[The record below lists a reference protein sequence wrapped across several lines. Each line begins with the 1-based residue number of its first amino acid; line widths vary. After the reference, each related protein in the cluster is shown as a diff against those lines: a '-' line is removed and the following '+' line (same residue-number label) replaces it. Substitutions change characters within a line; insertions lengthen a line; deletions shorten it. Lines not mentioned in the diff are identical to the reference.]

1 MTTRMSPLRGSVFVL
16 AYSPGLRPG
25 LMTCAAVRLVLGR
38 CGRWRDAGGVVCAAL
53 DWCRMTTR
61 MSPLRG
67 SVFVLAYSPGLRPGL
82 MTCAAMRLVFDL
94 LDWVSLGQE
103 RLVFDLLDWVSLG
116 QGRLV
121 FDLLDWVSLAQ
132 GRLAF
137 DLFDW
142 VSLAQGRPGYLCPL
156 GSRLRSRGEAQCRRT
171 ARRDAGATE
180 LDWCCSWRHVTGFSL
195 RRFVRRLGI
204 ALET

>member
-1 MTTRMSPLRGSVFVL
+1 MRGGCLRGFGLVSHDDKDV
-16 AYSPGLRPG
+16 APPGLCLRFGVFPG
-25 LMTCAAVRLVLGR
+25 LTPGANDLR
-38 CGRWRDAGGVVCAAL
+38 RDAAGVGAMRAVALMRGSVCAAL

-67 SVFVLAYSPGLRPGL
+67 SVFVLAYTPGLRPGL
-82 MTCAAMRLVFDL
+82 MTSAAM
-94 LDWVSLGQE
+94 
-103 RLVFDLLDWVSLG
+103 
-116 QGRLV
+116 RLV

>member
-1 MTTRMSPLRGSVFVL
+1 MFARLWIGVEHDDKDVAPPGLCLRFGVFPGLTPGANDLRRDAAGFGAIRAVALMRGS
-16 AYSPGLRPG
+16 
-25 LMTCAAVRLVLGR
+25 
-38 CGRWRDAGGVVCAAL
+38 VCAAL

-82 MTCAAMRLVFDL
+82 MTSAAMRLVFDL
-94 LDWVSLGQE
+94 FDWVSLA
-103 RLVFDLLDWVSLG
+103 

-121 FDLLDWVSLAQ
+121 FDLLDWVSLVQ

-180 LDWCCSWRHVTGFSL
+180 LDW
-195 RRFVRRLGI
+195 
-204 ALET
+204 